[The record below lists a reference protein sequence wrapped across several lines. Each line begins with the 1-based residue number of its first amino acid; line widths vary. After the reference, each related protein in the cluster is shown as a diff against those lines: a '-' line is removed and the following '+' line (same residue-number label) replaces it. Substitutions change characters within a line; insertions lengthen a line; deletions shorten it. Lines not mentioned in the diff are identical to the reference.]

1 MFRKLKMSF
10 IINILIFVLTVVST
24 IFMLVGFQFMGYEE
38 ALTATKIEAFK
49 FYTVD
54 SNILM
59 GTMALIF
66 AIYELQFF
74 KSKKNE
80 IPNKVYILKL
90 VATVGV
96 VLTFLTTVIYLAPF
110 APNGYFSMF
119 KNSNLFY
126 HLIIPLLSIITFTIF
141 ESTDKIKFKDTF
153 VGIITMFIYSIF
165 YLVNVLIHVENGK
178 VEIMYDWY
186 GFVQNGLQAAFVVIP
201 IMYLI
206 TYFISCS
213 LWFLNKK
220 ISK

>member
-74 KSKKNE
+74 KSKK
-80 IPNKVYILKL
+80 K
-90 VATVGV
+90 
-96 VLTFLTTVIYLAPF
+96 
-110 APNGYFSMF
+110 
-119 KNSNLFY
+119 
-126 HLIIPLLSIITFTIF
+126 
-141 ESTDKIKFKDTF
+141 
-153 VGIITMFIYSIF
+153 
-165 YLVNVLIHVENGK
+165 
-178 VEIMYDWY
+178 
-186 GFVQNGLQAAFVVIP
+186 
-201 IMYLI
+201 
-206 TYFISCS
+206 
-213 LWFLNKK
+213 
-220 ISK
+220 

>member
-1 MFRKLKMSF
+1 
-10 IINILIFVLTVVST
+10 
-24 IFMLVGFQFMGYEE
+24 
-38 ALTATKIEAFK
+38 
-49 FYTVD
+49 
-54 SNILM
+54 
-59 GTMALIF
+59 
-66 AIYELQFF
+66 
-74 KSKKNE
+74 
-80 IPNKVYILKL
+80 
-90 VATVGV
+90 
-96 VLTFLTTVIYLAPF
+96 
-110 APNGYFSMF
+110 MF

-206 TYFISCS
+206 TYFISCG